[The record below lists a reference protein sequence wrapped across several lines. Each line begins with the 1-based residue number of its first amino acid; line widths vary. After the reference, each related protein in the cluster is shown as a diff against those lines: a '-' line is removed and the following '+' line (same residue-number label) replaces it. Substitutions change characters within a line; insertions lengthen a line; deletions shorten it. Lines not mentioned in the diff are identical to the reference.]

1 MSNVTSPY
9 VSIIMNCFNG
19 EKFLNE
25 AIDSVYNQSFIDWEI
40 IFFDNASN
48 DNSHEIANSYDDKLR
63 YIRIDQN
70 VCLGKARN
78 LAMKRASGKYI
89 AFLDCDDLYLPFK
102 LEQQVSL
109 MDKNKFV
116 MSYGGAQII
125 DEYGSLRGNKPAK
138 NFSGSIFKNLL
149 LNYEINMQSV
159 MLLRSY
165 TISENLSFPETFQ
178 YGPDYDLFMDIASKQ
193 DVGVINDQIV
203 KTRIH
208 SGALTHKKLHCIRDE
223 LKSTIDRLVASNPT
237 LAKDYKEE
245 IKLAYGKFEF
255 YQAVYLIT
263 SENPLEARKIIKKI
277 INQRWQYLIL
287 YILLILNL
295 PKKFIL
301 SLLNR

>member
-1 MSNVTSPY
+1 
-9 VSIIMNCFNG
+9 MNCFNG